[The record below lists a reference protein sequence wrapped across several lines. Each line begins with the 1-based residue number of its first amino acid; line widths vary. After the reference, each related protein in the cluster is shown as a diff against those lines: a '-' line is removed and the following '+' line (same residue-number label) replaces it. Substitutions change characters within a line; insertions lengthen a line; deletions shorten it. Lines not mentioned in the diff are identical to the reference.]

1 MAGRI
6 SRGSEKEM
14 IADGLSL
21 GHKIVAVPLANLVGE
36 TGAAGTTGMPGQA
49 SQSSQ
54 FMVEAGAAAVAVA
67 RNGPTKTAMKGG
79 VQKQRPCARHVGR
92 RSELF

>member
-1 MAGRI
+1 
-6 SRGSEKEM
+6 M

-21 GHKIVAVPLANLVGE
+21 GHKIVAVPLANLVGETGE

-54 FMVEAGAAAVAVA
+54 FMVEAGAAAVAMA